1 MLLFLY
7 AALVAVSTAVLI
19 FAGGMVTSN
28 AAGLSVPDWPT
39 TYGWFMFSF
48 PADKWV
54 GGIFYEHTHRLIA
67 STVGLL
73 IVGLAIWL
81 WRAEPRRWVR
91 NLGYL
96 ALAAVVTQG
105 ILGGITVL
113 WYLPDPISIAHASL
127 AEIVF
132 CLTVSIALVE
142 SPGWKRAY
150 AGHPVA
156 GRPSSTRRE
165 APRDGGPTSAPDDR
179 VLQKLTIAT
188 VVMIYIQILMGATMR
203 HTNAGLAI
211 PDFPLAFG
219 HLVPPHWDPRIAIHF
234 AHRVGALFV
243 TVFLMATTGH
253 IFYHHRDRRELVRP
267 SILLLVLL
275 AVQITLGGLTVLSG
289 KQPVINSFHVVTG
302 ASVFVT
308 AVVLAL
314 RSHRARFADA
324 YVGRVSPEADPPG
337 LRGPGASAQNP
348 AYVRRAG
355 PLGPAEPNSGAR
367 A

>member
-1 MLLFLY
+1 MLLFVY
-7 AALVAVSTAVLI
+7 AAFVAASTAVLI

-48 PADKWV
+48 PVDKWV

-73 IVGLAIWL
+73 MVVLAIWL

-91 NLGYL
+91 RLGYI

-132 CLTVSIALVE
+132 SLTVAIALVE
-142 SPGWKRAY
+142 SPGWKRGY
-150 AGHPVA
+150 AERG
-156 GRPSSTRRE
+156 
-165 APRDGGPTSAPDDR
+165 APPDDR
-179 VLQKLTIAT
+179 LLQKLSVAM
-188 VVMIYIQILMGATMR
+188 VAMVYLQILMGATMR

-219 HLVPPHWDPRIAIHF
+219 HLIPPHWDPKIAIHF
-234 AHRVGALFV
+234 AHRVGALCVTAFV
-243 TVFLMATTGH
+243 IATAGHVF
-253 IFYHHRDRRELVRP
+253 HHHGSRRELVRP
-267 SILLLVLL
+267 SILLLVLV
-275 AVQITLGGLTVLSG
+275 AVQITFGALTVLSH
-289 KQPVINSFHVVTG
+289 KQPLIKSLHVVTG
-302 ASVFVT
+302 ASVLVT
-308 AVVLAL
+308 TVVLAL
-314 RSHRARFADA
+314 RTHRARFAGG
-324 YVGRVSPEADPPG
+324 GRVPLHADLPG
-337 LRGPGASAQNP
+337 LRP
-348 AYVRRAG
+348 AAG
-355 PLGPAEPNSGAR
+355 PPQAPAAYAPRPAGSR